1 MRFNKCKTL
10 ATLLQMCRKK
20 LNLTDT
26 AFRIKGKMETFGT
39 LSFLEK
45 IDRLIKLYVNN
56 ELKMLEMV

>member
-1 MRFNKCKTL
+1 
-10 ATLLQMCRKK
+10 
-20 LNLTDT
+20 
-26 AFRIKGKMETFGT
+26 METFGT